1 MGLPA
6 NIIGMMGKKQAGY
19 LPLTTAWIAATGET
33 DTTIL
38 NALNTFEAGL
48 IANSLTTKFNAIYPM
63 VGGNSFKHSF
73 NFINTLTFQLS
84 FNGFWTHSAT
94 GALPNGTNANANTVI
109 NASTVLT
116 VNNNHLS
123 FYSRSNTAVGVAP
136 NLKVSIGAYS
146 GATVLRQLALYLKS
160 NGTGNSYYQN
170 TSGTLT
176 QVAIGANTDSRGW
189 FIGNK
194 ASNTI
199 GGLTVSRNATSLGA
213 NTIAPTQTLYPFA
226 NILLSGNSF
235 GTPVQYDDKECA
247 MATIGTSLTS
257 GEISTL
263 YTLIQAFQTS
273 LSRAV

>member
-1 MGLPA
+1 MS
-6 NIIGMMGKKQAGY
+6 NIIFIRRQAGY
-19 LPLTTAWIAATGET
+19 LPLTTAWIAATSET

-63 VGGNSFKHSF
+63 VGATPFKHSF

-94 GALPNGTNANANTVI
+94 GALPNGTNANANTGI
-109 NASTVLT
+109 NANTILT

-123 FYSRSNTAVGVAP
+123 FYSRSNTPVGVSP
-136 NLKVSIGAYS
+136 NLKISMGAYAV
-146 GATVLRQLALYLKS
+146 ATNTRTFLLYLKVS
-160 NGTGNSYYQN
+160 GTGNAIYSN
-170 TSGTLT
+170 TSGVVN
-176 QVAIGANTDSRGW
+176 QYPSGASTDSRGW

-194 ASNTI
+194 TSNAI
-199 GGLTVSRNATSLGA
+199 GGLTISRNGTSLNA
-213 NTIAPTQTLYPFA
+213 NTLAPTITLYPSA
-226 NILLSGNSF
+226 NIFISGNSTV
-235 GTPVQYDDKECA
+235 GLPVQWDDKECA

>member
-6 NIIGMMGKKQAGY
+6 NIIGMMGKKQGY
-19 LPLTTAWIAATGET
+19 LPLTTAWIAATLET

-48 IANSLTTKFNAIYPM
+48 DANSLKTKFNAIYPM
-63 VGGNSFKHSF
+63 VGGTPLKHSF
-73 NFINTLTFQLS
+73 NFINTLNFQLS
-84 FNGFWTHSAT
+84 FLGGWTHSAN
-94 GALPNGTNANANTVI
+94 GALPNGTANADTGI

-123 FYSRSNTAVGVAP
+123 FYSRSNTAVGLTP
-136 NLKVSIGAYS
+136 NFKISIGAYS
-146 GATVLRQLALYLKS
+146 AATNTRQFALYLKA
-160 NGTGNSYYQN
+160 NGTGNAIYAN
-170 TSGTLT
+170 TSGVIN
-176 QVAIGANTDSRGW
+176 QYASGASIDSRGW

-194 ASNTI
+194 TSNAIGAMTI
-199 GGLTVSRNATSLGA
+199 SKNGTSLNA
-213 NTIAPTQTLYPFA
+213 NTLAPTVTAYPSA
-226 NILLSGNSF
+226 NIFISGNSSV
-235 GTPVQYDDKECA
+235 GLPVQWDDKECA

-273 LSRAV
+273 LSRQV

>member
-1 MGLPA
+1 MGRRLIYIKPA
-6 NIIGMMGKKQAGY
+6 AGY
-19 LPLTTAWIAATGET
+19 LPLTTAWIAATLET

-63 VGGNSFKHSF
+63 VGGTDLKHSY

-84 FNGFWTHSAT
+84 FLGGWTHSPT
-94 GALPNGTNANANTVI
+94 GALPSGTNGNANTGI

-123 FYSRSNTAVGVAP
+123 FYSRSNTAVGVSP
-136 NLKVSIGAYS
+136 NSKVSMGAYNA
-146 GATVLRQLALYLKS
+146 ATNTRQFAFFLKA

-176 QVAIGANTDSRGW
+176 QIAVGASTDSRGW

-194 ASNTI
+194 ASNAI

-213 NTIAPTQTLYPFA
+213 NTIAPTVTAYPSS
-226 NILLSGNSF
+226 NIFLSGNAF
-235 GTPVQYDDKECA
+235 GGTVQWDDKECA
-247 MATIGTSLTS
+247 MATIGTNLTS

>member
-1 MGLPA
+1 M
-6 NIIGMMGKKQAGY
+6 IINSYSFGAAAY

-33 DTTIL
+33 DTIIL

-48 IANSLTTKFNAIYPM
+48 DANSLTGKFTALYPM
-63 VGGNSFKHSF
+63 VGGTSTKHAF
-73 NFINTLTFQLS
+73 NFMNTSLYSLTF
-84 FNGFWTHSAT
+84 NGGWTHSAT
-94 GALPNGTNANANTVI
+94 GALPNGTNANANTGI
-109 NASTVLT
+109 NANTVLT

-123 FYSRSNTAVGVAP
+123 FYSRSNTAVGVSP
-136 NLKVSIGAYS
+136 NFKVSMGAYAV
-146 GATVLRQLALYLKS
+146 ATNTRSFLLYIKA
-160 NGTGNSYYQN
+160 NGTGNAIYSN
-170 TSGTLT
+170 TSGA
-176 QVAIGANTDSRGW
+176 QYASGASTDSRGW

-194 ASNTI
+194 VSNTI

-213 NTIAPTQTLYPFA
+213 NTIAPTVTLYPSA
-226 NILLSGNSF
+226 NIFISGNSTL
-235 GTPVQYDDKECA
+235 GLAVQYDDKECA